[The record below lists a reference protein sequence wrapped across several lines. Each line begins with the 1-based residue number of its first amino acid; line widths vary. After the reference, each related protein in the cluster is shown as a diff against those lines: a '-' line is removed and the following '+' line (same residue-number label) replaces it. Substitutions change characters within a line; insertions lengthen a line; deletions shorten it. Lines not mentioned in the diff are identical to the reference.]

1 MKVLRRLYRY
11 LLPYK
16 GWAVVAFGSM
26 IVFAL
31 TQTVLAALV
40 QPIVDDVLT
49 PPTVKIE
56 GTVNKRAA
64 AAEAFLRE
72 NLPPVYR
79 AQQRF
84 DRWWN
89 ADPSMKWK
97 RVLTVLLAIF
107 LIRAITSFLSEYSFQ
122 KVGLSTVRDLRN
134 QLYERIIGQSH
145 RFFSERPTGEIVSR
159 VVSDADAIQ
168 AAVSTRMGDLL
179 QESVTLFGLTVYLFI
194 LNPVLA
200 LVSLVGAPLI
210 VTPVVQF
217 GKRLRKTT
225 HKSQERM
232 AEIAT
237 LLEETIRGVRIV
249 KAFTMEK
256 FEIGRFREATRK
268 HLRWTLSAQRVQALT
283 SPVMELLA
291 GVCMVLL
298 FGYAQSRI
306 AAGTLTGGEFA
317 SFLTTLALMY
327 APIKKLNKV
336 NLSLNTALSAAERV
350 FRMIDIPNEVVEK
363 PDAKAI
369 HGVGSGIRFEDVTF
383 SYTERPT
390 LSSHAEVPPAAHVSS
405 RAESRDLPIGLE
417 DRAPA
422 GDPSTTLGMTQGAPA
437 TTQAVPATQAGP
449 ATPYGAPAMT
459 QRTPATTSPAHGV
472 APAALP
478 TPQVVLRNIN
488 LDVAPGEIVALVGG
502 SGAGK
507 STLVNLLPRFYDV
520 TGGRITIDGVD
531 VRDVT
536 LPSLRGLMGFVTQ
549 EVVLFNDTVRN
560 NIAYGR
566 SDADEAKIVA
576 AAQAANAHDYI
587 SALPHGY
594 DTQSGESGV
603 LLSGGQRQR
612 LAIARALFK
621 DPPILILDEAT
632 SALDTESERLVQQA
646 LTNLMR
652 GRTTLVIAHRL
663 STIRS
668 ADKIVVLD
676 RGAVVEVGRHDELLA
691 RRGVYR
697 KLYDLQFVDDEVD
710 SSQPRRG
717 YQ

>member
-1 MKVLRRLYRY
+1 MKILRRLYRY

-49 PPTVKIE
+49 SPRAKVE
-56 GTVNKRAA
+56 GRPNTRAV
-64 AAEAFLRE
+64 AAESFIAE
-72 NLPPVYR
+72 NLPSVHR

-89 ADPSMKWK
+89 SDPSTKWK
-97 RVLTVLLAIF
+97 RVLTVLLIIF
-107 LIRAITSFLSEYSFQ
+107 LVRAVTSFASEYSFQ

-134 QLYERIIGQSH
+134 ELYERIIGQSH
-145 RFFSERPTGEIVSR
+145 RFFSERPTGEVVSR

-179 QESVTLFGLTVYLFI
+179 QESVTLLGLTTYLFI

-232 AEIAT
+232 ADIAT
-237 LLEETIRGVRIV
+237 LLEETVRGVRIV

-268 HLRWTLSAQRVQALT
+268 HLRWNLSAQRVQALT

-291 GVCMVLL
+291 GVCMVML
-298 FGYAQSRI
+298 FAYAQARI

-363 PDAKAI
+363 PDAKELS
-369 HGVGSGIRFEDVTF
+369 GVGSGVRFE
-383 SYTERPT
+383 
-390 LSSHAEVPPAAHVSS
+390 HVSF
-405 RAESRDLPIGLE
+405 AYRD
-417 DRAPA
+417 AP
-422 GDPSTTLGMTQGAPA
+422 
-437 TTQAVPATQAGP
+437 
-449 ATPYGAPAMT
+449 
-459 QRTPATTSPAHGV
+459 
-472 APAALP
+472 
-478 TPQVVLRNIN
+478 VLRNVD
-488 LDVAPGEIVALVGG
+488 LVVAPGEIVALVGG

-520 TGGRITIDGVD
+520 SDGRITIDGID
-531 VRDVT
+531 VRDVR
-536 LPSLRGLMGFVTQ
+536 LASLRGLMGFVTQ

-566 SDADEAKIVA
+566 SDADEAKIIDA
-576 AAQAANAHDYI
+576 ARAANAHEFI
-587 SALPHGY
+587 SALPQGY
-594 DTQSGESGV
+594 DTSIGESGV

-621 DPPILILDEAT
+621 DPPILVLDEAT

-646 LTNLMR
+646 LANLMR

-676 RGAVVEVGRHDELLA
+676 KGAIAEVGRHDELLA

-697 KLYDLQFVDDEVD
+697 KLYDLQFVEDEAAV
-710 SSQPRRG
+710 
-717 YQ
+717 

>member
-1 MKVLRRLYRY
+1 MSVLRRLYGY
-11 LLPYK
+11 LRPYRA
-16 GWAVVAFGSM
+16 WAVVAVFSM
-26 IVFAL
+26 VVVAL
-31 TQTVLAALV
+31 TQVMFVALV

-49 PPTVKIE
+49 APGALKKVERPNSRMAQV
-56 GTVNKRAA
+56 
-64 AAEAFLRE
+64 EAL
-72 NLPPVYR
+72 LQQQAPAVYR
-79 AQQRF
+79 AKQRF
-84 DRWWN
+84 DRWWSG
-89 ADPSMKWK
+89 DPAKKAK
-97 RVLTVLLAIF
+97 RVLTVLLFVFI
-107 LIRAITSFLSEYSFQ
+107 IRAITAFLSEYSFQ

-134 QLYERIIGQSH
+134 QLYERMIHQSH
-145 RFFSERPTGEIVSR
+145 RFFTERSTGEMVSR

-179 QESVTLFGLTVYLFI
+179 QESATLLLLIGYLFY
-194 LNPVLA
+194 LNPLLA
-200 LVSLVGAPLI
+200 VVSLIGAPLI

-249 KAFTMEK
+249 KAFTMEP
-256 FEIGRFREATRK
+256 FEISRFREATRK
-268 HLRWTLSAQRVQALT
+268 HLRWNLSAQRTQALT

-317 SFLTTLALMY
+317 SFLTGLALMY

-350 FRMIDIPNEVVEK
+350 FRMLDVENDVKEK
-363 PDAKAI
+363 PDAVTLQSVGK
-369 HGVGSGIRFEDVTF
+369 GVRYEDVTF
-383 SYTERPT
+383 T
-390 LSSHAEVPPAAHVSS
+390 
-405 RAESRDLPIGLE
+405 
-417 DRAPA
+417 
-422 GDPSTTLGMTQGAPA
+422 
-437 TTQAVPATQAGP
+437 
-449 ATPYGAPAMT
+449 YGNQP
-459 QRTPATTSPAHGV
+459 
-472 APAALP
+472 
-478 TPQVVLRNIN
+478 VLRDID

-520 TGGRITIDGVD
+520 NEGRITIDGVD
-531 VRDVT
+531 VRDAT
-536 LPSLRGLMGFVTQ
+536 QYSLRTLMGFVTQ

-566 SDADEAKIVA
+566 ADVDEQQVIA
-576 AAQAANAHDYI
+576 AARAANAHEFI
-587 SALPHGY
+587 AELPQGY
-594 DTQSGESGV
+594 DTPIGESGV

-621 DPPILILDEAT
+621 DPPILVLDEAT

-646 LTNLMR
+646 LNNLMQ

-668 ADKIVVLD
+668 AHKIVVLD
-676 RGAVVEVGRHDELLA
+676 KGRIVETGTHEALLA

-697 KLYDLQFVDDEVD
+697 KLYDLQFVDDDLVVASEPA
-710 SSQPRRG
+710 S
-717 YQ
+717 

>member
-1 MKVLRRLYRY
+1 MSVFRRLYRY
-11 LLPYK
+11 VTHYK
-16 GWAVVAFGSM
+16 AWAFVAFGSM

-49 PPTVKIE
+49 PPTVK
-56 GTVNKRAA
+56 RAA
-64 AAEAFLRE
+64 EPNPRVSFLERQIDQH
-72 NLPPVYR
+72 LPALSR

-84 DRWWN
+84 ARWWN
-89 ADPSMKWK
+89 ASPELRWQ
-97 RVLTVLLAIF
+97 RVLTILLCVFIV
-107 LIRAITSFLSEYSFQ
+107 RAITSFLSEYSFQ

-134 QLYERIIGQSH
+134 ELYERIIGQSH
-145 RFFSERPTGEIVSR
+145 RFFAERSTGEMVSR

-168 AAVSTRMGDLL
+168 AAVSTRTGDLL
-179 QESVTLFGLTVYLFI
+179 QESATLLGLIVYVFI
-194 LNPVLA
+194 LNPLLA
-200 LVSLVGAPLI
+200 FVSLIGAPLI
-210 VTPVVQF
+210 ITPVVQF

-225 HKSQERM
+225 HRSQERM
-232 AEIAT
+232 AEITT

-256 FEIGRFREATRK
+256 FEIGRFHEATRK
-268 HLRWTLSAQRVQALT
+268 HLRWNLSAQRVQAMT

-291 GVCMVLL
+291 GVCMVAL
-298 FGYAQSRI
+298 FAYAQSRI
-306 AAGTLTGGEFA
+306 AAGRLTGGEFA
-317 SFLTTLALMY
+317 SFLTALALMY

-336 NLSLNTALSAAERV
+336 NLSINTALSAAERV
-350 FRMIDIPNEVVEK
+350 FRMLDIDNEVKEK
-363 PDAKAI
+363 PDAVELR
-369 HGVGSGIRFEDVTF
+369 GVGSGIRYEGVTF
-383 SYTERPT
+383 GYREEP
-390 LSSHAEVPPAAHVSS
+390 
-405 RAESRDLPIGLE
+405 
-417 DRAPA
+417 
-422 GDPSTTLGMTQGAPA
+422 
-437 TTQAVPATQAGP
+437 
-449 ATPYGAPAMT
+449 
-459 QRTPATTSPAHGV
+459 
-472 APAALP
+472 
-478 TPQVVLRNIN
+478 VLRGIE

-520 TGGRITIDGVD
+520 TDGRITIDGVD
-531 VRDVT
+531 IRDAT

-549 EVVLFNDTVRN
+549 EVILFNDTVRN

-566 SDADEAKIVA
+566 SDVDETLVIA
-576 AAQAANAHDYI
+576 AAKAANAHEFI
-587 SALPHGY
+587 TSLPHGY
-594 DTQSGESGV
+594 DTEIGESGV

-646 LTNLMR
+646 LANLMR

-676 RGAVVEVGRHDELLA
+676 RGAIVEVGTHEELLA

-697 KLYDLQFVDDEVD
+697 KLYDLQFVDDEVLA
-710 SSQPRRG
+710 R
-717 YQ
+717 